1 MGMHKVWHTKL
12 RQDRTPPLSS
22 RQGWVIQ
29 HGEQVTKQITKYQ
42 GEVLLSEA
50 LLDKIGRVT
59 IGKCLLFC
67 KDIIHKQIVFLK
79 HDKIIL

>member
-12 RQDRTPPLSS
+12 MQDPTPALSS

-29 HGEQVTKQITKYQ
+29 HRERVTKQITKYQ

-50 LLDKIGRVT
+50 LLVKIRRVT

-67 KDIIHKQIVFLK
+67 KGIIHKQNSVFETW
-79 HDKIIL
+79 